1 MFFEEGNR
9 AVKERHLLTRM
20 IADPFS
26 DEQLEISYNEVR
38 RIWLNTPEEQLQNS
52 RYIDLVLYPEIL
64 IIIYQCFFQLESK
77 SEAEARLSNNM
88 GSLIPDAE
96 SSKDSDIFL

>member
-1 MFFEEGNR
+1 ME
-9 AVKERHLLTRM
+9 AQHLLTRM

-64 IIIYQCFFQLESK
+64 III
-77 SEAEARLSNNM
+77 
-88 GSLIPDAE
+88 
-96 SSKDSDIFL
+96 